1 MKMNYIHYQNTKRQ
15 LEEFHQQA
23 YRDYL
28 VSSLQPSLRERLAK
42 VLTTLAVKLQGNA
55 PTSTDLVSIR
65 S

>member
-1 MKMNYIHYQNTKRQ
+1 MTYIQYQNTKHQ

-42 VLTTLAVKLQGNA
+42 LLTTLATKLQTHSNQ
-55 PTSTDLVSIR
+55 PRFS
-65 S
+65 